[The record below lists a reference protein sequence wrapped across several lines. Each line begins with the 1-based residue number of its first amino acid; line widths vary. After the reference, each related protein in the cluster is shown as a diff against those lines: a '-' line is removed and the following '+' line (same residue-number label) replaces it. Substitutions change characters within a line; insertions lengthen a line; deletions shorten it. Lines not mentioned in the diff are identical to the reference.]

1 MRLTELLP
9 EPLLRAYA
17 ATATKALGELALAG
31 LVVLL
36 IGEQMLPLAL
46 LSEVSP
52 LPSKSAP
59 LAVVK
64 LEGQPGGDEL
74 GGCSLHW
81 WNQMPSN
88 AGIFGNA

>member
-1 MRLTELLP
+1 
-9 EPLLRAYA
+9 
-17 ATATKALGELALAG
+17 
-31 LVVLL
+31 
-36 IGEQMLPLAL
+36 MLPLAL

-81 WNQMPSN
+81 WNRMPSN
-88 AGIFGNA
+88 AGIFGNS